1 MSPWLFLGWAVAV
14 AVSVIVMVVAIAVV
28 TVVVKNVTKQSRDGR
43 KIRKT
48 VGAN

>member
-14 AVSVIVMVVAIAVV
+14 AVSVIVVAVAIAVV
-28 TVVVKNVTKQSRDGR
+28 IAVVRQVGSKDGR
-43 KIRKT
+43 RLRKT